1 MRLRSGACLAVAA
14 SALVGAGCYG
24 YIPVEPATPE
34 PGTQIRADVSQAAA
48 DRLIPTLGPGVLQ
61 LRGMVVEQQPDR
73 LSMVVDVYS
82 TRANGDLSGNRAS
95 VWLPFNDIRGIEEK
109 KLSTGRSIILG
120 AGFLAGALTVTTIVA
135 NSGRQLEDED
145 NPDPG
150 GTERRGGRR
159 ILLPIF
165 AIRF

>member
-1 MRLRSGACLAVAA
+1 MRHRLGACFVAAA
-14 SALVGAGCYG
+14 SALTGAGCYG
-24 YIPVEPATPE
+24 YVPVEPATPE

-48 DRLIPTLGPGVLQ
+48 DRLIPTLGPGVIQ

-82 TRANGDLSGNRAS
+82 TARSGDLSGDRAAI
-95 VWLPFNDIRGIEEK
+95 WLPFNDISAIEEK
-109 KLSTGRSIILG
+109 KLSTGRSVILG
-120 AGFLAGALTVTTIVA
+120 AGFIAGALTVTAIVA

-145 NPDPG
+145 DPDPG